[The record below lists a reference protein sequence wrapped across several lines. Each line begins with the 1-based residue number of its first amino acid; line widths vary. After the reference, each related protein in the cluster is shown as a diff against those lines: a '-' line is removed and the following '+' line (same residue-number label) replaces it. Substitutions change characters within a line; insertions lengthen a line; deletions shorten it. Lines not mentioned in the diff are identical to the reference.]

1 MHTAIKTGG
10 HEAYKLKYFMVD
22 TEKDITEI
30 NIEDCS
36 MGSSA
41 KAIDTGR
48 TYILNSKDE
57 WIKQPLSSTNSGS
70 GDQSEEIAQLKK
82 QIQALQDEIAK
93 LKTPV
98 VTNETMKIV
107 DGQVNNDTL
116 TLSPE
121 TLEVKGDTLIIGG

>member
-1 MHTAIKTGG
+1 MYTAIKTGG

-36 MGSSA
+36 MGSLA

>member
-1 MHTAIKTGG
+1 MYTVIKTGG
-10 HEAYKLKYFMVD
+10 HEAYKLKHFVID

-30 NIEDCS
+30 NIEGCS

-41 KAIDTGR
+41 KAIDTGKI
-48 TYILNSKDE
+48 YILNSKDE
-57 WIKQPLSSTNSGS
+57 WVKQPLFSTSDSS

-98 VTNETMKIV
+98 VSNDTIKIV
-107 DGQVNNDTL
+107 DGQINNDTL

-121 TLEVKGDTLIIGG
+121 ALEVKGDTLVIGG

>member
-1 MHTAIKTGG
+1 MYTAIKTGG

>member
-1 MHTAIKTGG
+1 MYTAIKTGG

-30 NIEDCS
+30 NIQDCS

-57 WIKQPLSSTNSGS
+57 WVKQPLSSTNG
-70 GDQSEEIAQLKK
+70 GNADQSEEIAQLKE

-98 VTNETMKIV
+98 VTDNTMKII

>member
-1 MHTAIKTGG
+1 
-10 HEAYKLKYFMVD
+10 MVD

-48 TYILNSKDE
+48 TYISNSKDE

>member
-1 MHTAIKTGG
+1 MYTAIKTGG
-10 HEAYKLKYFMVD
+10 HEAYKLKLFVID

-57 WIKQPLSSTNSGS
+57 WVKQPLSSTNGGS
-70 GDQSEEIAQLKK
+70 GDQSEEIAQLKE
-82 QIQALQDEIAK
+82 QIQALQNEIAK
-93 LKTPV
+93 LKTPTV
-98 VTNETMKIV
+98 SNDTMKII

-116 TLSPE
+116 ALSPE
-121 TLEVKGDTLIIGG
+121 ALEVKGDTLVIGG